1 MEERVVLTFDI
12 GTQSMRGMFVDSKG
26 NILDFEQI
34 RYEKPYFSVN
44 PGWAEQS
51 ADFYYHTLCKISATL
66 IGRSPELSAR
76 TMAVTLTTVRDTVV
90 CLDKEGKPLRDAIL
104 WLDKREAENVKPLP
118 KYMVAVFR
126 AAGVL
131 ETVLM
136 QQKQSV
142 CNWIMDK
149 EPDVWAKTDKY
160 VMLSSYLNFRLTGE
174 LKDTDSNQVGHVP
187 FDYKNRRWM
196 KERGLTRCMYDVPA
210 EKLCPLIKSGEEI
223 GRITGKA
230 SKDSA
235 IPEGLPLIATGSDKA
250 CETLGLSVT
259 DKDKAAL
266 SFGTTATVHFAT
278 DRYFEPVRF
287 VPCYPAVPKHL
298 FNPEVQIY
306 RGYWMLSWFKK
317 EFAAKECE
325 EADRT
330 GVSAESLLN
339 KHLREIPAGSE
350 GLILQPYWTPG
361 VVNPSAKGAII
372 GFSDVHTRAHVYR
385 AIIEGIGFGLMDGMY
400 SMEKR
405 GKQKIKTVFVA
416 GGGSQSEEICQITA
430 NMFGLPVKRIQTHEA
445 AGLGSAMVAFVAK
458 GVYADYGE
466 ATKNMVRVRDTFLPD
481 EKEHRLY
488 EELYRN
494 VYCGLY
500 GRLEPL
506 YKKIKKIISARR
518 YR

>member
-1 MEERVVLTFDI
+1 
-12 GTQSMRGMFVDSKG
+12 
-26 NILDFEQI
+26 
-34 RYEKPYFSVN
+34 
-44 PGWAEQS
+44 
-51 ADFYYHTLCKISATL
+51 
-66 IGRSPELSAR
+66 
-76 TMAVTLTTVRDTVV
+76 
-90 CLDKEGKPLRDAIL
+90 
-104 WLDKREAENVKPLP
+104 
-118 KYMVAVFR
+118 
-126 AAGVL
+126 
-131 ETVLM
+131 
-136 QQKQSV
+136 
-142 CNWIMDK
+142 
-149 EPDVWAKTDKY
+149 
-160 VMLSSYLNFRLTGE
+160 
-174 LKDTDSNQVGHVP
+174 
-187 FDYKNRRWM
+187 
-196 KERGLTRCMYDVPA
+196 
-210 EKLCPLIKSGEEI
+210 
-223 GRITGKA
+223 
-230 SKDSA
+230 
-235 IPEGLPLIATGSDKA
+235 
-250 CETLGLSVT
+250 
-259 DKDKAAL
+259 
-266 SFGTTATVHFAT
+266 
-278 DRYFEPVRF
+278 
-287 VPCYPAVPKHL
+287 
-298 FNPEVQIY
+298 
-306 RGYWMLSWFKK
+306 MLSWFKK

-350 GLILQPYWTPG
+350 GFILQPYWTPG